1 MKSKIHKA
9 TSGFYLPSLV
19 TVLLVIL
26 FIAALFGTRLLQKNA
41 PGNIGYS
48 ERYHELVK
56 QKTLS
61 DAETAELELETCKF
75 KRKRLAYL
83 RGKSLA
89 SYDQEKSDY
98 LASCQ
103 NLLPLKQPA
112 Q

>member
-1 MKSKIHKA
+1 LKSKIHKT

-26 FIAALFGTRLLQKNA
+26 FIAALFGTRLLQKTA

-56 QKTLS
+56 QETLS
-61 DAETAELELETCKF
+61 DAEAAELELETCKF
-75 KRKRLAYL
+75 KRKRLGYL

-89 SYDQEKSDY
+89 NYEQEASAY
-98 LASCQ
+98 LATCE
-103 NLLPLKQPA
+103 NLLPLEQSA
-112 Q
+112 E